1 MLKILVSIRLFFFNH
16 DLIIYANRFIYA
28 KYYKTYIV
36 VW

>member
-1 MLKILVSIRLFFFNH
+1 MLKIIVSIRLFSVNY
-16 DLIIYANRFIYA
+16 DLIIYCNRVIYA